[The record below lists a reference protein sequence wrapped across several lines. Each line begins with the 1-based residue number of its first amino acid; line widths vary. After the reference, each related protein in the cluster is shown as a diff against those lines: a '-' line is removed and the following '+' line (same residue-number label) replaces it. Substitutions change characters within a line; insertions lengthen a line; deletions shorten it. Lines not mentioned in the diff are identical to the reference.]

1 MNNDVFSKTVE
12 NLRNR
17 VDARLVNNGNLKLTS
32 KASYAA
38 QKIFHNNLLVIQKI
52 KTTIALN
59 KAAYLRMCTLTLS
72 KVLMYEFH
80 YYFVKNKYGNKSRL
94 LFTGIDS
101 LVYKIETKNIYDG
114 FSKNK
119 EMLNFSSIILVSQ
132 NTTMIQMHQL
142 LGKCEMKWAD

>member
-1 MNNDVFSKTVE
+1 MNNDVFRKTVE

-17 VDARLVNNGNLKLTS
+17 VDVRLVNNDNLKLTS

-80 YYFVKNKYGNKSRL
+80 YYFVKNKYGNKL
-94 LFTGIDS
+94 LLLLLLLLLLS
-101 LVYKIETKNIYDG
+101 L
-114 FSKNK
+114 
-119 EMLNFSSIILVSQ
+119 
-132 NTTMIQMHQL
+132 L
-142 LGKCEMKWAD
+142 LLL